1 MEDIYYLVHITN
13 NYKHWSELQ
22 TTSIDN
28 WDHQFPG
35 VYLTLITKYNIDSER
50 LFPGK
55 YVLIFSYELLKQKN
69 YHINIRDYNGFITET
84 NTYYPWN
91 LNNAVEEIKNI
102 QNDKKKKYDTIWH
115 INEVVFHDPISM
127 KYLCK
132 VIKKPRLLDLQES
145 DKEYQKLLLEPNY
158 FLPKEPIKNNIEPDI
173 SKEPFY
179 CYPLESNYTGAK
191 PNQYS
196 SISFFKMMAKLCK
209 IDSKL
214 NKKKIIEEI
223 KKKIPYLYS
232 NRKEQNIQA
241 LKDFTMEDKKR
252 SRSRSRNGNSR
263 KQKRKKK
270 TKKKTKKR

>member
-1 MEDIYYLVHITN
+1 
-13 NYKHWSELQ
+13 
-22 TTSIDN
+22 
-28 WDHQFPG
+28 
-35 VYLTLITKYNIDSER
+35 
-50 LFPGK
+50 
-55 YVLIFSYELLKQKN
+55 
-69 YHINIRDYNGFITET
+69 
-84 NTYYPWN
+84 
-91 LNNAVEEIKNI
+91 
-102 QNDKKKKYDTIWH
+102 
-115 INEVVFHDPISM
+115 M

-179 CYPLESNYTGAK
+179 CYPLESNFTGAK
-191 PNQYS
+191 PNPYS

-241 LKDFTMEDKKR
+241 LKDFTIEDKKR
-252 SRSRSRNGNSR
+252 SRKGNSR
-263 KQKRKKK
+263 KQKKK
-270 TKKKTKKR
+270 TKKKSTSKSKKAKQKRDNLIIKNYNLVKYIDVFVFLYHYYLFYNLHLITHNYFL